1 MVQRLIG
8 VSVSA
13 VVTFVVLELFNT
25 LSADAPTKYGTA
37 VIIGAIVGLV
47 GPSLV
52 SFLIVR
58 RAAGRRQREALAEVD
73 RQVAERRG
81 PP

>member
-1 MVQRLIG
+1 MLQRLVG

-13 VVTFVVLELFNT
+13 VVTFLLLELFNT
-25 LSADAPTKYGTA
+25 LSADAPTKYGSA
-37 VIIGAIVGLV
+37 VIIGAIVGLL
-47 GPSLV
+47 GPSIV
-52 SFLIVR
+52 GFIIVR
-58 RAAGRRQREALAEVD
+58 RATARRQHQALAEID